1 MILKKLYCKIC
12 NPNFKTSVRLKFC
25 SKTCTVLFSYLTTKV
40 QRKLKGLNC
49 LYLNIKKEKEKERDI
64 KLMTKLKTKGSN

>member
-12 NPNFKTSVRLKFC
+12 NPNFKTSVRLKFR
-25 SKTCTVLFSYLTTKV
+25 SKTVMFSYLTTKV

>member
-1 MILKKLYCKIC
+1 M
-12 NPNFKTSVRLKFC
+12 
-25 SKTCTVLFSYLTTKV
+25 FSYLTTKV